1 MCRENIGL
9 SSNKSNSESVEMH
22 NYLFNNS
29 DNNDYNN
36 KDDNDDNDESKMVW
50 IKKGEQKKE
59 MKR

>member
-29 DNNDYNN
+29 DNNEYNN
-36 KDDNDDNDESKMVW
+36 KDDNEDNDQSKMV
-50 IKKGEQKKE
+50 
-59 MKR
+59 